1 MKKIFVLF
9 GLLLGAF
16 MIAGCGND
24 DDDATKTEVLPDD
37 PDREMPP
44 VVYNPEVM
52 PENGLVV
59 QYCLRNQNG
68 KRTTEFK
75 YGDDIIFDISIAN
88 LTDDVVYIQGERD
101 GRPTLFPTP
110 YVKSGIKDGIFN
122 IHTEDGK
129 FVGYPYD
136 PVLTGDQTAELRI
149 CIGVWPE
156 EPLRWT
162 ATWSGKQYEGFMA
175 GNKFHYYKRGVA
187 NKPLNPGKYYTEFEI
202 RLAPN
207 EKKMLR
213 IDFSVVK

>member
-1 MKKIFVLF
+1 MKKNFVLF
-9 GLLLGAF
+9 GLFLGAF

-59 QYCLRNQNG
+59 QYCLRNQDG

-75 YGDDIIFDISIAN
+75 YGDDIIFDLSVFN
-88 LTDDVVYIQGERD
+88 LTASTVYIQGERD

-110 YVKSGIKDGIFN
+110 LVQKGEEHGIFN
-122 IHTEDGK
+122 IHDVNGT
-129 FVGYPYD
+129 FVGYPYN
-136 PVLTGDQTAELRI
+136 PTL
-149 CIGVWPE
+149 
-156 EPLRWT
+156 
-162 ATWSGKQYEGFMA
+162 SGKQTDECLRVQMLVPEIPRKWTASWLGKQYDSFEGTGYF
-175 GNKFHYYKRGVA
+175 FYDRRGVA

-213 IDFSVVK
+213 IDFRVVE